1 MQQAVVRPY
10 TRFQEFHSCMHTVAR
25 QESETETGY
34 TPYLPTYVYDKEE
47 WSSPLGAM
55 TCVVAVQFC
64 VRMLV
69 LCRFMKA
76 LASAVPYSLPI
87 FRIADSEE

>member
-1 MQQAVVRPY
+1 
-10 TRFQEFHSCMHTVAR
+10 MHTVAG

-34 TPYLPTYVYDKEE
+34 TPYLGVALILYLPTYVYDKEE
-47 WSSPLGAM
+47 WSSPPGAM